1 MEGNNAN
8 LYTTDAIHS
17 SECYKVAYSIN
28 TGSLTPSVS
37 DISGQR
43 SLVGLLYFGPVVNV
57 MVSHSGGRGS
67 TPLGG
72 YFHTAELTDEI
83 LLENVSRVP
92 TLIQLDE

>member
-1 MEGNNAN
+1 MIYQAR
-8 LYTTDAIHS
+8 DH
-17 SECYKVAYSIN
+17 C
-28 TGSLTPSVS
+28 
-37 DISGQR
+37 
-43 SLVGLLYFGPVVNV
+43 VGLLYFGPVVNV

-72 YFHTAELTDEI
+72 NFHTAELTDEI